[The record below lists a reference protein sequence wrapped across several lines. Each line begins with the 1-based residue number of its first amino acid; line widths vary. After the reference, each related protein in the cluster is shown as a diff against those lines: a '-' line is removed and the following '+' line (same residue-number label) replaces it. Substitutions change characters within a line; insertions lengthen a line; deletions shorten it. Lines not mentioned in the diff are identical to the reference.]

1 MMPPARS
8 SITTAA
14 PRYTQPPVW
23 ARGDAIARAALGLA
37 GWLVAGDAFTAM
49 DGTGFGAAM
58 AGALVCVVTK
68 ALVVELDFPFP
79 VPCACTGGR
88 VALVAALVVTMRLVT
103 ATGVGGFVE
112 TLLTDSCRRGRTK
125 PLLEVLAGCFETFVM
140 AGITGAG
147 GMGTATAF
155 GGGGGV
161 VFGAGAGFGSGT
173 RASSGRAGGAEVGT
187 TVGGRSSSTLVS
199 ALEAS
204 VKLLGC
210 RSAGGIVGSG
220 GSGIAGMIKV
230 SFGVITG
237 AETGFG
243 SGTMAGLGGRV
254 AVATLDALVTADVG
268 AGWTE
273 G

>member
-68 ALVVELDFPFP
+68 ALVAELDFPFP

-155 GGGGGV
+155 GGGGV

-173 RASSGRAGGAEVGT
+173 RASSGRAGGAEVGAT
-187 TVGGRSSSTLVS
+187 LGGRSSSTLAS

-204 VKLLGC
+204 SKLLGC
-210 RSAGGIVGSG
+210 RSAGGTTGNG
-220 GSGIAGMIKV
+220 GSGSAGMIKV

-237 AETGFG
+237 AGAGFG

-268 AGWTE
+268 AGWSE